1 MKDKENLE
9 IENDLNRKLLI
20 LKKTLRNI
28 EEIFILFKPL
38 FEKII
43 NLKESDEFVKDGSFH
58 RAASLF
64 REISKDFIDIGGFTN
79 ISEEFLKNLMN

>member
-1 MKDKENLE
+1 MK
-9 IENDLNRKLLI
+9 
-20 LKKTLRNI
+20 NI

-43 NLKESDEFVKDGSFH
+43 NLKESDGFVKDGSFQ

-64 REISKDFIDIGGFTN
+64 REISESFIDIGGFNT